1 VARVARIVV
10 GSDAGSSPVRPTGV
24 CVCTNSIKYFS
35 FETTEAKRP
44 LGRGALDAR
53 CVGGFARVVGVRRQF
68 ARDRRRGMTAETTAR
83 RPDARTREN
92 GRPRERSRRKR
103 RRARSDDFV
112 GRRSEWTR
120 GRRRGRP
127 AWATVTALVV
137 VAVTWGTWGEIVE
150 GSGTCASGCGA
161 AEGWGSCGAE
171 DACACEP
178 TRDGLDCGAARVA
191 AHAFEI
197 GDGSGMAF
205 EAIDGGNSGMATTS
219 AMVVDG
225 ETYAAIAVGWTDG
238 CADAF
243 ARFADVGVRAWRGGT
258 WPERGAVAMLNVEDA
273 TPRGW
278 VGSCAHP
285 RASASSSEGW
295 APSRGPFLVADG
307 VHAYTVVNAWLQ
319 SSGELGFVISKRQA
333 NGGGT
338 PEEHHEKTSAGYTA
352 DAAAIGSSGDL
363 IVLATPSA
371 TSSRVKLLV
380 YPSGDISTAGQGA
393 TVKEVGLP
401 TLAAACSAC
410 HASRDGVKLTAAAAT
425 VISSSTSVLFAGR
438 ARVSALQDYPAIVR
452 IDPYSQTT
460 ANGVEMYFKD
470 ASAIDEACEGASLAS
485 SSLGRYT
492 AFTALA
498 VMDEFAYV
506 ATSSVTHGGS
516 VCGSACSTRVSC
528 LYRVRSAFSAGDSAL
543 EHVRLYGSSGSL
555 AKDAIAITTVI
566 EEATSGGSV
575 YILTTSD
582 YMDSYASTSIVK
594 VRVSGDSGCG
604 SSCMTVTGTYLS
616 ASPMQTM
623 TLVPVMG
630 ALFTVS
636 RDSLGSRDFYR
647 SLSFTEIENV
657 SPTKG
662 PVGGGTRILIYG
674 VGFPY
679 DASWTSD
686 GVLAYPAA
694 CRFEHDGN
702 PVYVHAVVVN
712 STAIECVTPSYAA
725 FATTGSYVSEVAISF
740 DGYPLAQNDVTFFD
754 DSTWVGGPTYF
765 MYYDVPHVRETKLT
779 NSPIESALYTGE
791 APDGQVAVLALD
803 GGLFLRGSI
812 SCRFDSVSV
821 VPGTYVNSTRILCPL
836 CVADSGGSCGGYH
849 AKLSWLANPVPS
861 SVSVEFSMNGV
872 DYHPGRSLTFH
883 KPPDGVEVSHERVNP
898 SDVAYESTADSGATT
913 MTLDPITVRLIDSDG
928 TRIADDYGVGG
939 TRGFTIT
946 ASLNTQLSPDTTGIT
961 MTTSPSSVVTVDGV
975 ATLQLVFSAPLA
987 IGEYYVNI
995 IGADCTGTSCIN
1007 LSVDSTFQFTVIP
1020 GAPDGLVV
1028 VPGTSNPVTLPADL
1042 QVDLGEI
1049 DVFVVDAA
1057 GNRLYDFDESTYSVS
1072 VQSVDASNN
1081 ARATGSTLQGTTTLS
1096 TTKGR
1101 VTFDDLSL
1109 VNPAPL
1115 GGRIPGNSLSNPEMN
1130 NLTYAAPSRGVNGA
1144 DAVYRFLFTASFG
1157 SALSVFTT
1165 VNGQPRYLEIDSHSI
1180 PQLVTGAST
1189 ATVTSSITVKLYDAG
1204 NNLLSSHDPNAKVYV
1219 GKYPVNGDEQTDRT
1233 LSTATEASV
1242 IDVGGTA
1249 TWNFAANSITLNT
1262 QPAGF
1267 YRIGFYL
1274 QGSEYIQPA
1283 LQLVEMTPG
1292 QIGHHWLAS
1301 LETGLE
1307 VRYAGASTPLGDL
1320 TVYVADSTGSAV
1332 GSGDR
1337 CDGSTLSN
1345 TVERT
1350 FACTSST
1357 LTMSGTLS
1365 GDTAGTGAFI
1375 LTGVILSNPT
1385 IGTHTITCTS
1395 TGITLKDSSNNVVA
1409 TSCSNSLADVDFV
1422 FSVTAGVYTNLQL
1435 VNSPESAYM
1444 SSFGVM
1450 NISNFR
1456 SYAADYYVPLDVF
1469 EVQVF
1474 DAYSNEVTYSSDN
1487 LDTAVQLSYV
1497 SGAGETLGVLS
1508 YYLTFNGSIADRDA
1522 IVVVDPYAIHS
1533 SGLTPS
1539 FGVSN
1544 RARFAGLALKQSKV
1558 GTHTLSFTVP
1568 AIPSLTAVT
1577 QTITVTLG
1585 KGHHLGVRA
1594 PCDDY
1599 YASGDTCTEASR
1611 LSRGNNV
1618 KCTCTQYGSAEKV
1631 ELGPIYLYVM
1641 DGGDNLLGSNYE
1653 PMCRPEES
1661 SCTGKIEAVF
1671 DVKRSKPCVGTGTTC
1686 DATQPEI
1693 HSKSIDA
1700 NGEAIFDDIIFQFP
1714 ESTLNTDPI
1723 VIKFRSLGLVDV
1735 DLPVEIWPGSA
1746 HALDVS
1752 IPSTFEGLAERNGLP
1767 SATFTPIARSTAPF
1781 VVNVVD
1787 RAGNKLTSLDTSSHA
1802 VTVSVTGGTADV
1814 DGTLT
1819 ASTSAGTVVFQNF
1832 YFTAPSRQ
1840 THTIEFATTGLVSYQ
1855 LPVKVVEGAAFSLK
1869 HVDTIET
1876 VTTYVAADELR
1887 LEKFT
1892 VQIQDAG
1899 GGMLESNTIAR
1910 QVTATIRST
1919 FDSNAV
1925 LRTDT
1930 LYSAVKSAPLGK
1942 AELYFKEISVKSLE
1956 SGIYSLTFT
1965 SLGLV
1970 SDSVNFTVTPGGASQ
1985 LYAPVV
1991 RGYPNVD
1998 STQYTRPSTVTAARV
2013 VDLDSFPVTVTDGG
2027 GNELA
2032 ESTVQR
2038 LLDVSVVYATTT
2050 SLTVFSAEPQIS
2062 SPYTVSG
2069 VALVPSIRLFD
2080 PIAGRYNIT
2089 VGTSTCSTNSGT
2101 CTAVLKSYTFQF
2113 DITLGDVSSLDA
2125 CGCPGC
2131 VRAAPSVAYPSGL
2144 CIDSREYS
2152 SADEVQLRDIFV
2164 VTRDAG
2170 GLLMGSSYNT
2180 IEPRRAISVELKTFT
2195 PVNGQAVELNVLTSP
2210 LLADDAQVD
2219 CSHSSFGCQNV
2230 GSVFTRQANIGA
2242 MYVTDGV
2249 AAWCADGVVADK
2261 AKAFCRP
2268 ANSDATSDK
2277 VDAEAVYFRDLNGQS
2292 APDITGT
2299 LGYGLDFYGARTVP
2313 GFVGNASGLVFSR
2326 PLAGR
2331 YVLQF
2336 TSNCDAAVCPNT
2348 TNAQLTSDSL
2358 EITVTPGVPH
2368 RLEFAFA
2375 QSLPTSYDSNVTF
2388 PTFDVVAYD
2397 VAGNLI
2403 PSSHMN
2409 VTVNV
2414 TPNVLALFGASA
2426 RLQNGSATFDSL
2438 KLIGRR
2444 GVAYDLTF
2452 TIGAATLAHTGV
2464 TLFPCSQIKPHSATT
2479 DDGSCECF
2487 PGYTEDVE
2495 TSGSRPNMTSV
2506 SRFAELYRQAD
2517 PWAIS
2522 AFSASL
2528 RPYGVCVPCGPGYFK
2543 SIPGAAACT
2552 ACPSLMDTFT
2562 DENGSPK
2569 AEHESLS
2576 GEMLPGYLA
2585 NVDKSACECTLLGEP
2600 EGEATAFVQYY
2611 RLEPHD
2617 SYECAPCPEGAVC
2630 DSRDVTKLSLLENR
2644 WRQNTT
2650 TLAIFDCPSSY
2661 SCKGGVGAA
2670 DELCNVGYAGPVC
2683 GRCDSAA
2690 GYAVL
2695 EDSQALESSLQCTKC
2710 WPNAAVG
2717 FSVFLIAVAQIFV
2730 AWIILKA
2737 AASNVVT
2744 SIVYVKVILSHFHML
2759 SVVGTINLGW
2769 PRAVGIIFPIA
2780 RIVST
2785 SSTKTFATDCI
2796 SKWTH
2801 IQYTSYYFGTIGIF
2815 AAASVPYY
2823 LYLRVRRYKAVR
2835 EEWYSKKRDLEAEY
2849 ISARREGENV
2859 DRVRRQ
2865 LERMK
2870 RPPEFT
2876 DPVQDAYALDM
2887 DTVVDDDGYIVQE
2900 WTDEELAE
2908 LEPTSYDVAF
2918 GAFIALSLYLCWL
2931 PIVTNSLQ
2939 MIRSTTLKDIGSFL
2953 YVDYNIQTDVG
2964 AYSRS
2969 MATFLV
2975 FGVIIGAG
2983 LPYYLFK
2990 ALKTHSSQLH
3000 WSKTKA
3006 RYGFFYIGFSKER
3019 CYWEFVVLIR
3029 KLLLVLTSS
3038 LLPDAP
3044 LLAIYISIGILQG
3057 FLALVFLLKVY
3068 ENEQHQK
3075 VEVASLVTA
3084 LITYNCG
3091 ALMAT
3096 VKRDA
3101 TSSLGAIAIYVL
3113 NLAFVFLL
3121 FSSVRGDINAELVAA
3136 KMENARAELDEE
3148 EDYRREAVKKALVDT
3163 HKAARALHPRM
3174 AENLIDAFD
3183 DDTLIDELTRLGAN
3197 DLKLKHLQL
3206 SVHLESLRNKWRKS
3220 KSGMV
3225 DPYARKEHE
3234 IEVLALERK
3243 KKAIDRERWRRR
3255 MQTGEGFSEDERA
3268 SQTSEEERKS
3278 LGSDDSAFV
3287 ERESSVEARIAQYN
3301 ELIAQQ
3307 LRRTRAGAKDAD
3319 NAEGPTEPVYPADYV
3334 PSPPRLPAL
3343 DSVSWVPPSA
3353 EIMLYSPTKPSPK
3366 KQLDPSSL
3374 AAKKPSKPPTS
3385 DPFTY
3390 DYFELT
3396 PMRDALPNVDEPLTT
3411 TTTTTIHRSADAR
3424 ASKRPSWRERMADS
3438 RSRVAHRIA
3447 KRENHLM
3454 TQAFN
3459 TIADDDN
3466 AADGVAENTDARTS
3480 SSSSDSEE
3488 LEQRHR
3494 TKGYSRRR
3502 SRR

>member
-1 VARVARIVV
+1 MDECR
-10 GSDAGSSPVRPTGV
+10 
-24 CVCTNSIKYFS
+24 
-35 FETTEAKRP
+35 EW
-44 LGRGALDAR
+44 
-53 CVGGFARVVGVRRQF
+53 
-68 ARDRRRGMTAETTAR
+68 
-83 RPDARTREN
+83 TRN
-92 GRPRERSRRKR
+92 G
-103 RRARSDDFV
+103 RRARRV
-112 GRRSEWTR
+112 
-120 GRRRGRP
+120 
-127 AWATVTALVV
+127 WAIVTVVMG
-137 VAVTWGTWGEIVE
+137 VAVTCGTWGTPVE

-161 AEGWGSCGAE
+161 AEGWGSCDAE

-191 AHAFEI
+191 AHAFEV
-197 GDGSGMAF
+197 GGGSGVAF
-205 EAIDGGNSGMATTS
+205 EAVDGGNTGMATTS

-225 ETYAAIAVGWTDG
+225 ESYAATAVGWTDG

-243 ARFADVGVRAWRGGT
+243 ARFVDVGVRAWRGGT
-258 WPERGAVAMLNVEDA
+258 WPERSAVTMLNVEDA

-285 RASASSSEGW
+285 RASSATSEGW
-295 APSRGPFLVADG
+295 APSRGPLLVADG

-319 SSGELGFVISKRQA
+319 SSGELGFVVSKRQA

-338 PEEHHEKTSAGYTA
+338 PEERHEKTSAGYTA

-363 IVLATPSA
+363 VVLATPSA
-371 TSSRVKLLV
+371 SSSRVKLLV
-380 YPSGDISTAGQGA
+380 YPSGDISSAGQGA
-393 TVKEVGLP
+393 TVKEVALP
-401 TLAAACSAC
+401 TLAAACSSC

-438 ARVSALQDYPAIVR
+438 ARVSASQDYPAIVR

-492 AFTALA
+492 AFTALG
-498 VMDEFAYV
+498 VMDAYAYV

-516 VCGSACSTRVSC
+516 ACGSTCSTRVSC

-566 EEATSGGSV
+566 EEGTSGGSV

-582 YMDSYASTSIVK
+582 FMDSYASTSIVK

-604 SSCMTVTGTYLS
+604 SSCMTVMGTYLS
-616 ASPMQTM
+616 ASPIQTM

-636 RDSLGSRDFYR
+636 RESLGSRDFYR

-662 PVGGGTRILIYG
+662 PVGGGTRILIRG

-712 STAIECVTPSYAA
+712 STAIECVSPSYAA

-765 MYYDVPHVRETKLT
+765 MYYDVPQVRETKVT
-779 NSPIESALYTGE
+779 NSLIESVLYTGE

-812 SCRFDSVSV
+812 LCRFDSVSV
-821 VPGTYVNSTRILCPL
+821 VPGTYVNSTRVLCPL

-849 AKLSWLANPVPS
+849 AKLSWLSNPVPS

-883 KPPDGVEVSHERVNP
+883 EPPNGVEVSHERVNP
-898 SDVAYESTADSGATT
+898 SDVAYESTVDSGATT

-939 TRGFTIT
+939 IRGFTIT

-961 MTTSPSSVVTVDGV
+961 MTTSPSSVVTVDGE
-975 ATLQLVFSAPLA
+975 ATLQLVFSAPLT
-987 IGEYYVNI
+987 IGEYYVDI

-1020 GAPDGLVV
+1020 GAPDGLVA
-1028 VPGTSNPVTLPADL
+1028 VPGTSNTVTLAADL

-1057 GNRLYDFDESTYSVS
+1057 GNRLYDFDESTHSVS

-1096 TTKGR
+1096 TTRGR

-1130 NLTYAAPSRGVNGA
+1130 NLTYASPSRGVNGA
-1144 DAVYRFLFTASFG
+1144 AAVYRFLFTASFG

-1165 VNGQPRYLEIDSHSI
+1165 VNGQPRYLEIDSHTI
-1180 PQLVTGAST
+1180 PQLVTGTST
-1189 ATVTSSITVKLYDAG
+1189 ATVTSAITVKLYDAG
-1204 NNLLSSHDPNAKVYV
+1204 NNLLSSHDPNTKVYV
-1219 GKYPVNGDEQTDRT
+1219 GKYPINGDEQTDRT
-1233 LSTATEASV
+1233 LSTASDTSV

-1249 TWNFAANSITLNT
+1249 TWTFAANSITLNT

-1267 YRIGFYL
+1267 YRIGFYVE
-1274 QGSEYIQPA
+1274 GSEYIQPA

-1337 CDGSTLSN
+1337 CDSSTLSE

-1350 FACTSST
+1350 FTCTSST

-1365 GDTAGTGAFI
+1365 GDTAGTGAVI
-1375 LTGVILSNPT
+1375 LTGVTLSSPT

-1435 VNSPESAYM
+1435 ANSPESAYM

-1450 NISNFR
+1450 NTSNFR

-1474 DAYSNEVTYSSDN
+1474 DAYSNEVTYSSDD

-1497 SGAGETLGVLS
+1497 SGASETLGVLS
-1508 YYLTFNGSIADRDA
+1508 YYLTFNGTVANRDA

-1533 SGLTPS
+1533 SGLAPS
-1539 FGVSN
+1539 FGASN

-1568 AIPSLTAVT
+1568 AMPSLTAVS

-1585 KGHHLGVRA
+1585 KGHHLGIRA

-1599 YASGDTCTEASR
+1599 YATGNSCTEASR
-1611 LSRGNNV
+1611 LVRGNDV
-1618 KCTCTQYGSAEKV
+1618 KCTCTQYGSADKV
-1631 ELGPIYLYVM
+1631 GLQPIYLYVM
-1641 DGGDNLLGSNYE
+1641 DGGDNLLGSNYD
-1653 PMCRPEES
+1653 PTCRPEES

-1671 DVKRSKPCVGTGTTC
+1671 DVKRSNPCIGTVTSAVATC

-1693 HSKSIDA
+1693 HSKGIDA
-1700 NGEAIFDDIIFQFP
+1700 NGEVVFDDIIFQFP

-1735 DLPVEIWPGSA
+1735 DLPIEIWPGTA
-1746 HALDVS
+1746 YALDVS
-1752 IPSTFEGLAERNGLP
+1752 IPSTFEGLAARNGLP

-1787 RAGNKLTSLDTSSHA
+1787 RAGNKLASLDSGSHA
-1802 VTVSVTGGTADV
+1802 VTVSVTGSTADV

-1840 THTIEFATTGLVSYQ
+1840 THTIEFATSGLVSYQ
-1855 LPVKVVEGAAFSLK
+1855 LPVKIVEGAALSLK
-1869 HVDTIET
+1869 HVGTIET
-1876 VTTYVAADELR
+1876 VTTYVAADVLQ

-1899 GGMLESNTIAR
+1899 GGLLESNTIAR
-1910 QVTATIRST
+1910 QVTATVRST
-1919 FDSNAV
+1919 FDSSTV

-1930 LYSAVKSAPLGK
+1930 LYSATQSAPLGK
-1942 AELYFKEISVKSLE
+1942 AELYFKDISVNNLE
-1956 SGIYSLTFT
+1956 EGIYTLTFT

-1991 RGYPNVD
+1991 RGYPNVGN
-1998 STQYTRPSTVTAARV
+1998 TQYSRPSTVTGARV
-2013 VDLDSFPVTVTDGG
+2013 IDLDPFPVTVTDGG
-2027 GNELA
+2027 GNEIG
-2032 ESTVQR
+2032 ESGVQR
-2038 LLDVSVVYATTT
+2038 LLDVSVAYATTT
-2050 SLTVFSAEPQIS
+2050 SSTVFSAAPQVANAFTS
-2062 SPYTVSG
+2062 NG
-2069 VALVPSIRLFD
+2069 VALVSSIRLFD

-2089 VGTSTCSTNSGT
+2089 IGTSSCSVNAGT

-2113 DITLGDVSSLDA
+2113 DVTLGDVSSLDA

-2131 VRAAPSVAYPSGL
+2131 ARAAPSVAYPSGL
-2144 CIDSREYS
+2144 CTDSREYS

-2180 IEPRRAISVELKTFT
+2180 IEPRRAVSVELKTFT
-2195 PVNGQAVELNVLTSP
+2195 PVDGQAVAFTATTSP

-2219 CSHSSFGCQNV
+2219 CTDSSFGCQRV
-2230 GSVFTRQANIGA
+2230 GSVLTRRVSIGA

-2249 AAWCADGVVADK
+2249 AAWCADGAVADK
-2261 AKAFCRP
+2261 AKTFCRP
-2268 ANSDATSDK
+2268 ADSDATSDK
-2277 VDAEAVYFRDLNGQS
+2277 LDAEATYFRGLNGQS

-2313 GFVGNASGLVFSR
+2313 GFVGNATGLVFSR

-2331 YVLQF
+2331 YVFQF

-2348 TNAQLTSDSL
+2348 ANAQLTSDSL
-2358 EITVTPGVPH
+2358 EITVNAGVPH
-2368 RLEFAFA
+2368 RLEFA

-2388 PTFDVVAYD
+2388 PTFDIRAYD

-2409 VTVNV
+2409 VTASV
-2414 TPNVLALFGASA
+2414 TPSAHALVGASS
-2426 RLQNGSATFDSL
+2426 RLQDGSATFDTF
-2438 KLIGRR
+2438 KLIGKR

-2452 TIGAATLAHTGV
+2452 TIGAATLRHAGV
-2464 TLFPCSQIKPHSATT
+2464 NLFPCSQIKPHSATT

-2487 PGYTEDVE
+2487 PGYTEDVD

-2506 SRFAELYRQAD
+2506 SRFADLYRQVD
-2517 PWAIS
+2517 PLTVS
-2522 AFSASL
+2522 TFSTSL
-2528 RPYGVCVPCGPGYFK
+2528 RPYGACVPCGPGYFK
-2543 SIPGAAACT
+2543 STPGAAACT
-2552 ACPSLMDTFT
+2552 ACPSFMDTFT

-2576 GEMLPGYLA
+2576 GEILPGYLA
-2585 NVDKSACECTLLGEP
+2585 NVDKSSCQCTLLGEP

-2611 RLEPHD
+2611 RLEPHE

-2650 TLAIFDCPSSY
+2650 TLAVFECPSPY

-2737 AASNVVT
+2737 AASNVAT
-2744 SIVYVKVILSHFHML
+2744 SVVYIKTIISHFHML

-2769 PRAVGIIFPIA
+2769 PRAVGVIFPIA
-2780 RIVST
+2780 RLLST

-2823 LYLRVRRYKAVR
+2823 LYVRVRRYKAVR

-2859 DRVRRQ
+2859 DRIRHQ

-2876 DPVQDAYALDM
+2876 DPAQDAYALDM

-2900 WTDEELAE
+2900 WTDEELAR

-2918 GAFIALSLYLCWL
+2918 GAFGALSLYLCWL
-2931 PIVTNSLQ
+2931 PVVTNSLQ
-2939 MIRSTTLKDIGSFL
+2939 MIRSTKLKDIGSFL
-2953 YVDYNIQTDVG
+2953 YVDYNIQTDVA

-2969 MATFLV
+2969 MATILV

-2990 ALKTHSSQLH
+2990 ALKTHSYQLH

-3006 RYGFFYIGFSKER
+3006 RYGFFYIGFSNER
-3019 CYWEFVVLIR
+3019 YYWESVVLVR
-3029 KLLLVLTSS
+3029 KLLLVLASS

-3044 LLAIYISIGILQG
+3044 LLAAYISIGILQG
-3057 FLALVFLLKVY
+3057 FLALVFLLDIY

-3075 VEVASLVTA
+3075 VEIASLVTV
-3084 LITYNCG
+3084 LVTYNCG
-3091 ALMAT
+3091 ALIAT
-3096 VKRDA
+3096 VKHGA
-3101 TSSLGAIAIYVL
+3101 TSSLGAIMIYAL

-3121 FSSVRGDINAELVAA
+3121 FSSVRSDIAAELVAA
-3136 KMENARAELDEE
+3136 KMENARAELDDE

-3163 HKAARALHPRM
+3163 HKASRALHPRM

-3225 DPYARKEHE
+3225 DPYAKKEHE
-3234 IEVLALERK
+3234 IEILALERK

-3307 LRRTRAGAKDAD
+3307 LRRARVGAKDAD
-3319 NAEGPTEPVYPADYV
+3319 DAGAGPIEPLYPPDHV

-3353 EIMLYSPTKPSPK
+3353 EIMLSSPTKPSPK
-3366 KQLDPSSL
+3366 KQPDPASV
-3374 AAKKPSKPPTS
+3374 AAPKPPKPPTTS

-3396 PMRDALPNVDEPLTT
+3396 PMRDALPNIDEPFTT
-3411 TTTTTIHRSADAR
+3411 TTTATTIHRAQDAH

-3438 RSRVAHRIA
+3438 RSRVAHRVA

-3466 AADGVAENTDARTS
+3466 APDGAAENTDARTS
-3480 SSSSDSEE
+3480 SSDSDSEE
-3488 LEQRHR
+3488 LERRHR
-3494 TKGYSRRR
+3494 IKGHSRRR